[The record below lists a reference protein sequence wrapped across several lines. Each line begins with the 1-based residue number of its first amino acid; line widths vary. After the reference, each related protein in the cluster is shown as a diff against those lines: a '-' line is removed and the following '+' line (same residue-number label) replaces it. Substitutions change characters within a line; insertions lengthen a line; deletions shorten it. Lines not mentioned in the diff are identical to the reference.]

1 MISIHDVT
9 KQKIKAASFLAVGWD
24 RKLHIWQDPASI
36 ENTPG
41 EEEEDDAI
49 NCIDLPPY
57 GSPDVHKHDIM
68 SCTFDLKNLL
78 IFTGGVDGTIFGWNY
93 ETKFARYDMHNW
105 DETCTSENFI
115 ADSKSV
121 DALVIME
128 TKRLLISMSADQI
141 IRFWDLEELAAHE
154 QCLVFKFHANH
165 INPIADEQLT
175 GLAINVAND
184 KIVTTDCSGRM
195 KMFDVSRV
203 EFKNPHLSFEK
214 KEAQM
219 SNPWYINA
227 HRELISSVEIVEQR
241 DDVYEE
247 DDDEEDI
254 ELPEGLAPEERQP
267 WPDQF
272 ILTASQ
278 DKDILLHRLSNG
290 VKIGQFA
297 QEEPWNIY
305 DMAPYDKIRPNYYR
319 EWLRLKKR
327 SWVDL
332 IVNRLKEAHQKALS
346 LKRSPR

>member
-1 MISIHDVT
+1 MPRKKGQFHIPGTKPTADDLTEALEPSAAAQRVDTEITALISIHDVT

-24 RKLHIWQDPASI
+24 KKLHIWQDPASI

-128 TKRLLISMSADQI
+128 QKRLLISMSADQI

-154 QCLVFKFHANH
+154 QCLVFKFHAHH

-175 GLAINVAND
+175 GLAINQAND
-184 KIVTTDCSGRM
+184 KVVTTDCSGRM

-203 EFKNPHLSFEK
+203 EFKNPHLT
-214 KEAQM
+214 
-219 SNPWYINA
+219 
-227 HRELISSVEIVEQR
+227 RE
-241 DDVYEE
+241 
-247 DDDEEDI
+247 
-254 ELPEGLAPEERQP
+254 
-267 WPDQF
+267 
-272 ILTASQ
+272 
-278 DKDILLHRLSNG
+278 
-290 VKIGQFA
+290 
-297 QEEPWNIY
+297 
-305 DMAPYDKIRPNYYR
+305 
-319 EWLRLKKR
+319 
-327 SWVDL
+327 
-332 IVNRLKEAHQKALS
+332 
-346 LKRSPR
+346 